1 MDPMDNSYLWI
12 VIVGFIIAFILA
24 LGLGANDV
32 ANSFGTSVG
41 SKVLTLRGACIVAT
55 ICETS
60 GAVLAGGKVTGC
72 YHRKQLEKLALCRLL
87 LGFSH

>member
-1 MDPMDNSYLWI
+1 MATMDNAYLWV
-12 VIVGFIIAFILA
+12 VIVGFVIAFILA

-41 SKVLTLRGACIVAT
+41 SKVLTLRGACIIAT

-60 GAVLAGGKVTGC
+60 GAFLVGGKVTG
-72 YHRKQLEKLALCRLL
+72 LPFPLFSKLVGLDSLSKL
-87 LGFSH
+87 F